1 MTRARGNGLPTRN
14 TLACTKP
21 RDREALMSRIR
32 SSLYFAAHAG
42 ANFGFDQD
50 TSKLMI
56 LVSFMV
62 QKFARWTRGEDEPR
76 H

>member
-1 MTRARGNGLPTRN
+1 
-14 TLACTKP
+14 
-21 RDREALMSRIR
+21 MSCRT
-32 SSLYFAAHAG
+32 SVPNPKFAYFAACSG

-62 QKFARWTRGEDEPR
+62 QKFARRPRGGDGANF
-76 H
+76 